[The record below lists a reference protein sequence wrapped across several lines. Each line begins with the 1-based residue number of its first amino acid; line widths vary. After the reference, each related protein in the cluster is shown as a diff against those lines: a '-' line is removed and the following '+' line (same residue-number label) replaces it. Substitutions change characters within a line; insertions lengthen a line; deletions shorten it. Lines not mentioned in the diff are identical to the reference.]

1 MFRKLIFAFLT
12 LALLLSACAPVAIPS
27 TPNASNGVA
36 TPAPTAAPSAV
47 PPTAVPPTAVPTAVQ
62 STPTATPAGIS
73 LTDGLGRTVKL
84 AGPAQRIVS
93 LAPSNTEI
101 LYAIGAGKQVVGRD
115 QVSDFPAEVKTLPDL
130 GGFDK
135 YNYEQLV
142 ALKPDLVLLAEINA
156 KEQVKQL
163 EDLGLTVFYLNN
175 PRTLEDMYTNLGI
188 VAQLT
193 GHEKE
198 SAALANTLKARVA
211 AVDQKINL
219 SSFHPV
225 VYYEIDGTD
234 PAKPYTVGPGS
245 FIDLLITRAGG
256 ANLTTLA
263 GITDAY
269 PQISLEQVVKTN
281 PDLIILGDAM
291 FGTSVDSIGK
301 RPGWAKLKAVVGAMV
316 FPFDDNTV
324 SRPGPRLVDGLEA
337 LAKLLHPEL
346 FK

>member
-1 MFRKLIFAFLT
+1 MFRKFTFTLITF
-12 LALLLSACAPVAIPS
+12 ALLLSACAPAA
-27 TPNASNGVA
+27 TPAPASVPTAVPATNVPA
-36 TPAPTAAPSAV
+36 TSVPTPAPTAL
-47 PPTAVPPTAVPTAVQ
+47 PPTAAPTAA
-62 STPTATPAGIS
+62 PAGITM
-73 LTDGLGRTVKL
+73 TDGLGRTVKL

-101 LYAIGAGKQVVGRD
+101 LFAIGAGKQVIGRD
-115 QVSDFPAEVKTLPDL
+115 DVSDFPAEVSALPKL

-156 KEQVKQL
+156 KEQAKQI

-175 PRTLEDMYTNLGI
+175 PKTLDDLYTNLDI
-188 VAQLT
+188 VARLT
-193 GHEKE
+193 GHEQD
-198 SAALANTLKARVA
+198 SAALVTSLKARVA
-211 AVDQKINL
+211 AVDEKVNI

-234 PAKPYTVGPGS
+234 PAKPYTVGPGT
-245 FIDLLITRAGG
+245 FIDLLIVRAGG
-256 ANLTTLA
+256 VNLTSAA

-269 PQISLEQVVKTN
+269 PQVSLEEVVKTN
-281 PDLIILGDAM
+281 PDLIILGDAA

-301 RPGWAKLKAVVGAMV
+301 RPGWGNLKAVTGAHV
-316 FPFDDNTV
+316 FAFDDNTV
-324 SRPGPRLVDGLEA
+324 SRPGPRLIDGLEA